1 MITDKGFKFIVIL
14 IISSFLSVL
23 NPTITLVVV
32 TLISVLLFDYLSLV
46 RKKVLNL
53 KLKAEVI
60 AGERLSFDLPP
71 LGEFVNQKFVKFE
84 NKGSKVEAVIDT
96 RFFGKYVVKPKVVLK
111 SFLGLFSVVK
121 DSGVEIDLTV
131 YPRYLREVILALGEL
146 YGIEGLGYYKLSPKG
161 LEYVE
166 SRRYIE
172 GDPLNKIDFNAT
184 ARTGTLHVK
193 YFLDE
198 NSPGEAIIFDIRSPG
213 RYTADYLASKFLSAI
228 LNSDRSIVLIT
239 DGVKTYRYEG
249 NRDYI
254 LKIALYWVF
263 RIALDKGEEIY
274 EIVPPKI
281 VSELEKVLK
290 VNINRGNG
298 TTESPYKLSY
308 EMRDVVVIAHPL
320 YDTVKLLRFLADAKS
335 RGIKVKVI
343 YPESPW
349 LDSEDLEKAYI
360 EYQSFRKVTKVIEDL
375 VQG

>member
-1 MITDKGFKFIVIL
+1 MITDKGFKFLIIL

-23 NPTITLVVV
+23 TPTITLVAI
-32 TLISVLLFDYLSLV
+32 TLISILLLDYLSLV

-53 KLKAEVI
+53 KFKSEVI

-84 NKGSKVEAVIDT
+84 NKGSKVEAIIDT
-96 RFFGKYVVKPKVVLK
+96 RYFGKYVLKPKVVLK

-121 DSGVEIDLTV
+121 DSGIEIDLTI
-131 YPRYLREVILALGEL
+131 YPRFLREVIIALGEL
-146 YGIEGLGYYKLSPKG
+146 YGIGGLGYYKLSPRG

-166 SRRYIE
+166 SREYIE
-172 GDPLNKIDFNAT
+172 GDPLNRIDFNAT
-184 ARTGTLHVK
+184 AKTGTLHIR

-198 NSPGEAIIFDIRSPG
+198 GSLGEAIVFDIRSPG
-213 RYTADYLASKFLSAI
+213 RYTADYLVSKFLSAI

-263 RIALDKGEEIY
+263 RIALDKGEDIY

-290 VNINRGNG
+290 VNRGNG

-308 EMRDVVVIAHPL
+308 EMREVIVIAHPL
-320 YDTVKLLRFLADAKS
+320 YDTVKLLRFLANAKS

-349 LDSEDLEKAYI
+349 LDSEDLERAYI

-375 VQG
+375 VEG

>member
-1 MITDKGFKFIVIL
+1 MITDKGFKFLIIL

-23 NPTITLVVV
+23 TPTITLVAI
-32 TLISVLLFDYLSLV
+32 TLISILLLDYLTLV

-53 KLKAEVI
+53 KFKAEVI
-60 AGERLSFDLPP
+60 AGEKLSFDLPP

-84 NKGSKVEAVIDT
+84 NKGSKVEAIIDT
-96 RFFGKYVVKPKVVLK
+96 RFFGKYVLKPKVVLK

-121 DSGVEIDLTV
+121 DSGIEIDLTI
-131 YPRYLREVILALGEL
+131 YPRFLREVILALGEL
-146 YGIEGLGYYKLSPKG
+146 YGIGGLGYYKLSPRG

-166 SRRYIE
+166 SREYIE
-172 GDPLNKIDFNAT
+172 GDLLNRIDFNAT
-184 ARTGTLHVK
+184 AKTGTLHIK

-198 NSPGEAIIFDIRSPG
+198 GSLGEAIIFDIRSPG

-290 VNINRGNG
+290 VNRGNG

-308 EMRDVVVIAHPL
+308 EMREVIVIAHPL

-349 LDSEDLEKAYI
+349 LDSEDLERAYI

-375 VQG
+375 VEG

>member
-1 MITDKGFKFIVIL
+1 MITDKGFKFLIIL

-23 NPTITLVVV
+23 TPTITLVAI
-32 TLISVLLFDYLSLV
+32 TLISILLLDYLLLV

-53 KLKAEVI
+53 KFKAEVI

-84 NKGSKVEAVIDT
+84 NKGSKVEAIIDT
-96 RFFGKYVVKPKVVLK
+96 RFFGKYVLKPKVVLK

-121 DSGVEIDLTV
+121 DSGIEIDLTI
-131 YPRYLREVILALGEL
+131 YPRFLREVILALGEL
-146 YGIEGLGYYKLSPKG
+146 YGIGGLGYYKLSPRG

-166 SRRYIE
+166 SREYIE
-172 GDPLNKIDFNAT
+172 GDPLNRIDFNAT
-184 ARTGTLHVK
+184 AKTGTLHIK

-198 NSPGEAIIFDIRSPG
+198 GSLGEAIVFNIRSPG

-239 DGVKTYRYEG
+239 DGVKTSRYEG

-290 VNINRGNG
+290 VNRGNG

-308 EMRDVVVIAHPL
+308 EMREVIVIAHPL

-349 LDSEDLEKAYI
+349 LDSEDLERAYI

-375 VQG
+375 VEG

>member
-23 NPTITLVVV
+23 TPTITLVAIS
-32 TLISVLLFDYLSLV
+32 LISILLLDYLSLV

-53 KLKAEVI
+53 KFKAEVI

-84 NKGSKVEAVIDT
+84 NKGSKVEAIVDT
-96 RFFGKYVVKPKVVLK
+96 RFFGKYVLKPKVVLK

-131 YPRYLREVILALGEL
+131 YPRFLREVVLALGEL
-146 YGIEGLGYYKLSPKG
+146 YGVEGLGYYKPSPRG

-166 SRRYIE
+166 SREYIE

-184 ARTGTLHVK
+184 ARTGTLHIK
-193 YFLDE
+193 YFLE
-198 NSPGEAIIFDIRSPG
+198 ERSLGEAIIFDIRSPG
-213 RYTADYLASKFLSAI
+213 RYTADYLASKFLSAV

-249 NRDYI
+249 TRDYI

-290 VNINRGNG
+290 VNRGNG
-298 TTESPYKLSY
+298 TTESPYNLSY
-308 EMRDVVVIAHPL
+308 EMRNVVVIAHPL
-320 YDTVKLLRFLADAKS
+320 YDTVKLLRFLADAKR

-349 LDSEDLEKAYI
+349 LDSEDLERAYI
-360 EYQSFRKVTKVIEDL
+360 EYQSFRKVIKVIEDL
-375 VQG
+375 VEG

>member
-1 MITDKGFKFIVIL
+1 MITDKGFKFLIIL

-23 NPTITLVVV
+23 TPTITLVAI
-32 TLISVLLFDYLSLV
+32 TLISILLLDYLSLA

-53 KLKAEVI
+53 KFKAEVI

-84 NKGSKVEAVIDT
+84 NKGSKVEAIIDT
-96 RFFGKYVVKPKVVLK
+96 RFFGKYVLKPKVVLK

-121 DSGVEIDLTV
+121 DSGIEIDLTI
-131 YPRYLREVILALGEL
+131 YPRFLREVIIALGEL
-146 YGIEGLGYYKLSPKG
+146 YGIGGLGYYKLSPRG

-166 SRRYIE
+166 SREYIE
-172 GDPLNKIDFNAT
+172 GDPLNRIDFNAT
-184 ARTGTLHVK
+184 AKTGTLYIK

-198 NSPGEAIIFDIRSPG
+198 GSLGEAIVFDIRSPG

-290 VNINRGNG
+290 VNRGNG

-308 EMRDVVVIAHPL
+308 EMREVIVIAHSL

-349 LDSEDLEKAYI
+349 LDSEDLERAYI

-375 VQG
+375 VEG

>member
-1 MITDKGFKFIVIL
+1 MITDKGFKFLIIL
-14 IISSFLSVL
+14 LISSFLSVL
-23 NPTITLVVV
+23 TPTITLVAI
-32 TLISVLLFDYLSLV
+32 TLISVLLLDYLSLV

-53 KLKAEVI
+53 KFKAEVI

-84 NKGSKVEAVIDT
+84 NKGSKVEAIIDT
-96 RFFGKYVVKPKVVLK
+96 RFFGKYVLKPKVVLK
-111 SFLGLFSVVK
+111 SYLGLFSVVK
-121 DSGVEIDLTV
+121 DSGIEIDLTI
-131 YPRYLREVILALGEL
+131 YPRFLREVIIALGEL

-213 RYTADYLASKFLSAI
+213 RYTADYLASKFLSAV

-249 NRDYI
+249 TRDYM

-281 VSELEKVLK
+281 VSELERVLK
-290 VNINRGNG
+290 VNRGKG
-298 TTESPYKLSY
+298 TAGSPYKLSN
-308 EMRDVVVIAHPL
+308 EMTEVTVIAHPL
-320 YDTVKLLRFLADAKS
+320 YDTAKLLRFLADAKS

-349 LDSEDLEKAYI
+349 LDSEDLERAYI

-375 VQG
+375 VQGY

>member
-1 MITDKGFKFIVIL
+1 MITEKGYKFLIVL

-23 NPTITLVVV
+23 TPTIILVTITL
-32 TLISVLLFDYLSLV
+32 LSILLLDYLSLI

-84 NKGSKVEAVIDT
+84 NKGKKVDAIVDT
-96 RFFGKYVVKPKVVLK
+96 RFFGKYVLKPKVVLK

-121 DSGVEIDLTV
+121 DSGIEIDLTI
-131 YPRYLREVILALGEL
+131 YPRFLREVILALGEL
-146 YGIEGLGYYKLSPKG
+146 YGIGGLGYYNLSPRG

-166 SRRYIE
+166 SREYIE
-172 GDPLNKIDFNAT
+172 GDPINRIDFNAT
-184 ARTGTLHVK
+184 ARTGTLHIK

-198 NSPGEAIIFDIRSPG
+198 GSLGEAIIFDIRSPG
-213 RYTADYLASKFLSAI
+213 RYTADYLASKFLSVI

-263 RIALDKGEEIY
+263 KMALDKGEEIY

-290 VNINRGNG
+290 VNRGNG
-298 TTESPYKLSY
+298 TIESPYKLSY
-308 EMRDVVVIAHPL
+308 GMKEVIVIAHPL
-320 YDTVKLLRFLADAKS
+320 YDTVKLLRFLADAKN

-349 LDSEDLEKAYI
+349 LDSEDLERAYI

-375 VQG
+375 VGG

>member
-1 MITDKGFKFIVIL
+1 MITDKGFKFLIIL

-23 NPTITLVVV
+23 NPTIALVAI
-32 TLISVLLFDYLSLV
+32 TLIFILLLDYLSLV

-53 KLKAEVI
+53 KFKAEVV

-84 NKGSKVEAVIDT
+84 NKGSKVEAIIDT
-96 RFFGKYVVKPKVVLK
+96 RFFGKYVLKPKVVLK

-131 YPRYLREVILALGEL
+131 YPRFLREVILALGEL
-146 YGIEGLGYYKLSPKG
+146 YGIGGLGYYKLSPRG

-166 SRRYIE
+166 SREYIE
-172 GDPLNKIDFNAT
+172 GDPLNRIDFNAT
-184 ARTGTLHVK
+184 AKTGTLHIK

-198 NSPGEAIIFDIRSPG
+198 GSLGEAIIFDIRSPG

-290 VNINRGNG
+290 VNRGNG
-298 TTESPYKLSY
+298 TAESPYELSY
-308 EMRDVVVIAHPL
+308 EMRNVVVVAHPL

-349 LDSEDLEKAYI
+349 LDSEDLERAYI

-375 VQG
+375 VEG

>member
-1 MITDKGFKFIVIL
+1 MITDKGFKFLIIL

-23 NPTITLVVV
+23 TPTITLVAI
-32 TLISVLLFDYLSLV
+32 TLISILLLDYLLLV

-53 KLKAEVI
+53 KFKAEVI

-84 NKGSKVEAVIDT
+84 NKGSKVEAIIDT
-96 RFFGKYVVKPKVVLK
+96 RFFGKYVLKPKVVLK

-121 DSGVEIDLTV
+121 DSGIEIDLTI
-131 YPRYLREVILALGEL
+131 YPRFLREVILALGEL
-146 YGIEGLGYYKLSPKG
+146 YGIGGLGYYKLSPRG

-166 SRRYIE
+166 SREYIE
-172 GDPLNKIDFNAT
+172 GDPLNRIDFNAT
-184 ARTGTLHVK
+184 AKTGTLHIK

-198 NSPGEAIIFDIRSPG
+198 GSLGEAIVFDIRSPG

-239 DGVKTYRYEG
+239 DGVKTSRYEG

-290 VNINRGNG
+290 VNRGNG

-308 EMRDVVVIAHPL
+308 EMREVIVIAYSL

-349 LDSEDLEKAYI
+349 LDSEDLERAYI

-375 VQG
+375 VEG

>member
-1 MITDKGFKFIVIL
+1 MITDKGFKFLIIL
-14 IISSFLSVL
+14 LISSFLSVL
-23 NPTITLVVV
+23 TPTITLVAI
-32 TLISVLLFDYLSLV
+32 TLISVLLLDYLSLV

-53 KLKAEVI
+53 KFKAEVI

-71 LGEFVNQKFVKFE
+71 LGEFVNQKFVRFE
-84 NKGSKVEAVIDT
+84 NKGSKVEAIIDT
-96 RFFGKYVVKPKVVLK
+96 RFFGKYVLKPKVVLK

-121 DSGVEIDLTV
+121 DSGIEIDLTI
-131 YPRYLREVILALGEL
+131 YPRFLREVILALGEL
-146 YGIEGLGYYKLSPKG
+146 YGIGGLGYYKLSPRG

-166 SRRYIE
+166 SREYIE
-172 GDPLNKIDFNAT
+172 GDPLNRIDFNAT
-184 ARTGTLHVK
+184 AKTGTLHIK

-198 NSPGEAIIFDIRSPG
+198 GSLGEAIIFDIRSPG

-290 VNINRGNG
+290 VNRGNG

-308 EMRDVVVIAHPL
+308 EMREVIVIAHPL

-335 RGIKVKVI
+335 RGIRLKVI
-343 YPESPW
+343 YPESPR
-349 LDSEDLEKAYI
+349 LDSEDLERAYI

-375 VQG
+375 VEG

>member
-1 MITDKGFKFIVIL
+1 MITDKGFKFLIIL

-23 NPTITLVVV
+23 TPTITLVAIS
-32 TLISVLLFDYLSLV
+32 LISILLLDYLSLV

-53 KLKAEVI
+53 KFKAEVI
-60 AGERLSFDLPP
+60 AGERLSLDLPP

-84 NKGSKVEAVIDT
+84 NKGSRVEAIIDT
-96 RFFGKYVVKPKVVLK
+96 RFFGKYVLKPKVVLK

-131 YPRYLREVILALGEL
+131 YPRFLREVILALGEL
-146 YGIEGLGYYKLSPKG
+146 YGIGELGYYKPSPRG

-166 SRRYIE
+166 SREYIE

-193 YFLDE
+193 YFLE
-198 NSPGEAIIFDIRSPG
+198 ERSLGEAIIFDIRSPG
-213 RYTADYLASKFLSAI
+213 RYTADYLASKFLSAV

-249 NRDYI
+249 TRDYI

-263 RIALDKGEEIY
+263 RMVLDKGEEIY

-290 VNINRGNG
+290 VNRGNG

-335 RGIKVKVI
+335 RGIRVKVI

-349 LDSEDLEKAYI
+349 LDSEDLERAYI
-360 EYQSFRKVTKVIEDL
+360 EYQSFRKVTKVIDDL
-375 VQG
+375 VEG

>member
-23 NPTITLVVV
+23 TPTITLVAI
-32 TLISVLLFDYLSLV
+32 TLISILLLDYLSLV

-84 NKGSKVEAVIDT
+84 NKGSKVEAIIDT
-96 RFFGKYVVKPKVVLK
+96 RFFGKYVLKPKVVLK

-131 YPRYLREVILALGEL
+131 YPRFLREVVLALGEL
-146 YGIEGLGYYKLSPKG
+146 FGIEGLGYYKLSPKG

-166 SRRYIE
+166 SREYIE

-193 YFLDE
+193 YFLE
-198 NSPGEAIIFDIRSPG
+198 ERSLEEAIIFDIRSPG
-213 RYTADYLASKFLSAI
+213 RYTADYLASKFLSAV

-249 NRDYI
+249 TRDYI

-263 RIALDKGEEIY
+263 RIAFDKGEEIY

-290 VNINRGNG
+290 VNRGNG
-298 TTESPYKLSY
+298 TAESPYKLSY

-375 VQG
+375 VEV

>member
-1 MITDKGFKFIVIL
+1 MITDKGFKFLIIL

-23 NPTITLVVV
+23 TPTITLVAI
-32 TLISVLLFDYLSLV
+32 TLISILLLDYLLLV

-53 KLKAEVI
+53 KFKAEVI

-84 NKGSKVEAVIDT
+84 NKGSKVEAIIDT
-96 RFFGKYVVKPKVVLK
+96 RFFGKYVLKPKVVLK

-121 DSGVEIDLTV
+121 DSGIEIDLTI
-131 YPRYLREVILALGEL
+131 YPRFLREVILALGEL
-146 YGIEGLGYYKLSPKG
+146 YGIGGLGYYKLSPRG

-166 SRRYIE
+166 SREYIE
-172 GDPLNKIDFNAT
+172 GDPLNRIDFNAT
-184 ARTGTLHVK
+184 AKTGTLHIK

-198 NSPGEAIIFDIRSPG
+198 GSLGEAIVFDIRSPG

-239 DGVKTYRYEG
+239 DGVKTSRYEG

-290 VNINRGNG
+290 VNRGNG

-308 EMRDVVVIAHPL
+308 EMREVIVIAHPL

-349 LDSEDLEKAYI
+349 LDSEDLERAYI

-375 VQG
+375 VEG

>member
-1 MITDKGFKFIVIL
+1 MITDKGFKFLIIL

-23 NPTITLVVV
+23 TPTITLVAI
-32 TLISVLLFDYLSLV
+32 TLISILLLDYLSLV

-53 KLKAEVI
+53 KFKAEVI

-84 NKGSKVEAVIDT
+84 NKGSKVEAIIDT
-96 RFFGKYVVKPKVVLK
+96 RFFGKYVLKPKVVLK

-121 DSGVEIDLTV
+121 DSGIEIDLTI
-131 YPRYLREVILALGEL
+131 YPRFLREVILALGEL
-146 YGIEGLGYYKLSPKG
+146 YGIGGSGYYKPSPRG

-166 SRRYIE
+166 SREYIE
-172 GDPLNKIDFNAT
+172 GDPLNRIDFNAT
-184 ARTGTLHVK
+184 AKTGTLHIK

-198 NSPGEAIIFDIRSPG
+198 GSLGESIVFDIRSPG

-290 VNINRGNG
+290 VNRGNG

-308 EMRDVVVIAHPL
+308 GMREVIVIAHPL

-349 LDSEDLEKAYI
+349 LDSEDLERAYI

-375 VQG
+375 VEG

>member
-1 MITDKGFKFIVIL
+1 MITDKGFKFLIIL

-23 NPTITLVVV
+23 TPTITLVAI
-32 TLISVLLFDYLSLV
+32 TLISILLLDYLLLV

-53 KLKAEVI
+53 KFKAEVI

-84 NKGSKVEAVIDT
+84 NKGSKVEAIIDT
-96 RFFGKYVVKPKVVLK
+96 RFFGKYVLKPKVVLK

-121 DSGVEIDLTV
+121 DSGIEIDLTI
-131 YPRYLREVILALGEL
+131 YPRFLREVILALGEL
-146 YGIEGLGYYKLSPKG
+146 YGIGGLGYYKLSPRG

-166 SRRYIE
+166 SREYIE
-172 GDPLNKIDFNAT
+172 GDPLNRIDFNAT
-184 ARTGTLHVK
+184 AKTGTLHIR

-198 NSPGEAIIFDIRSPG
+198 GSLGEAIVFDIRSPG

-239 DGVKTYRYEG
+239 DGVKTSRYEG

-290 VNINRGNG
+290 VNRGNG

-308 EMRDVVVIAHPL
+308 EMREVIVIAHPL

-349 LDSEDLEKAYI
+349 LDSEDLERAYI

-375 VQG
+375 VEG

>member
-1 MITDKGFKFIVIL
+1 MITDKGFKFLIIL

-23 NPTITLVVV
+23 TPTITLVAI
-32 TLISVLLFDYLSLV
+32 TLISILLLDYLSLV
-46 RKKVLNL
+46 RKKILNF
-53 KLKAEVI
+53 KFKAEVI

-71 LGEFVNQKFVKFE
+71 LGEFVNQKFVKFD
-84 NKGSKVEAVIDT
+84 NKGSKVEAIIDT
-96 RFFGKYVVKPKVVLK
+96 RYFGKYVLKPKVVLK

-121 DSGVEIDLTV
+121 DSGIEIDLTI
-131 YPRYLREVILALGEL
+131 YPRFLREVILALGEL
-146 YGIEGLGYYKLSPKG
+146 YGIGGLGYYKLSPRG

-166 SRRYIE
+166 SREYIE
-172 GDPLNKIDFNAT
+172 GDPLNRFDFNAT
-184 ARTGTLHVK
+184 AKTGTLHIK

-198 NSPGEAIIFDIRSPG
+198 GSLGEAIVFDIRSPG

-239 DGVKTYRYEG
+239 DGVKTSRYEG

-290 VNINRGNG
+290 VNRGNG

-308 EMRDVVVIAHPL
+308 EMREVIVIAHPL

-349 LDSEDLEKAYI
+349 LDSEDLERAYI

-375 VQG
+375 VEG

>member
-1 MITDKGFKFIVIL
+1 MITDKGFKFIIIL

-23 NPTITLVVV
+23 TPSITLVAI
-32 TLISVLLFDYLSLV
+32 TLISILLLDYLSLV

-53 KLKAEVI
+53 KFKAEVI

-84 NKGSKVEAVIDT
+84 NKGSKVEAIIDT
-96 RFFGKYVVKPKVVLK
+96 RFFGKYVLKPKVVLK

-121 DSGVEIDLTV
+121 DSGIEIDLTI
-131 YPRYLREVILALGEL
+131 YPRFLREVILAIGEL
-146 YGIEGLGYYKLSPKG
+146 YGIKGLDYYKPSPRG

-166 SRRYIE
+166 SREYVE
-172 GDPLNKIDFNAT
+172 GDPLNRIDFNAT
-184 ARTGTLHVK
+184 SRTGTLHVK

-198 NSPGEAIIFDIRSPG
+198 GGLGEAIIFDIRSPG
-213 RYTADYLASKFLSAI
+213 RYTADYLASKFLSAV

-290 VNINRGNG
+290 VNRGNG

-308 EMRDVVVIAHPL
+308 EMREVIVIAHPL

-349 LDSEDLEKAYI
+349 LDSEDLERAYI

-375 VQG
+375 VGG

>member
-1 MITDKGFKFIVIL
+1 MITDKGFKFLIIL

-23 NPTITLVVV
+23 TPTITLVAI
-32 TLISVLLFDYLSLV
+32 TLISILLLDYLSLV
-46 RKKVLNL
+46 RKKILNL
-53 KLKAEVI
+53 KFKAEVI

-71 LGEFVNQKFVKFE
+71 LGEFVNQKFVKFD
-84 NKGSKVEAVIDT
+84 NKGSKVEAIIDT
-96 RFFGKYVVKPKVVLK
+96 RYFGKYVLKPKVVLK

-121 DSGVEIDLTV
+121 DSGIEIDLTI
-131 YPRYLREVILALGEL
+131 YPRFLREVILALGEL
-146 YGIEGLGYYKLSPKG
+146 YGIGGLGYYKLSPRG

-166 SRRYIE
+166 SREYIE
-172 GDPLNKIDFNAT
+172 GDPLNRIDFNAT
-184 ARTGTLHVK
+184 AKTGTLHIR

-198 NSPGEAIIFDIRSPG
+198 GSLGEAIVFDIRSPG

-290 VNINRGNG
+290 VNRGNG

-308 EMRDVVVIAHPL
+308 GMREVIVIAHPL
-320 YDTVKLLRFLADAKS
+320 YDTVKLLRFLANAKS

-349 LDSEDLEKAYI
+349 LDSEDLERAYI
-360 EYQSFRKVTKVIEDL
+360 EYQSFRKVTKVIEDT
-375 VQG
+375 VEG

>member
-1 MITDKGFKFIVIL
+1 MITDKGFKFLIIL

-23 NPTITLVVV
+23 TPTITLVAI
-32 TLISVLLFDYLSLV
+32 TLISILLLDYLSLV

-53 KLKAEVI
+53 KFKAEVI

-84 NKGSKVEAVIDT
+84 NKGSKVEAIIDT
-96 RFFGKYVVKPKVVLK
+96 RFFGKYVLKPKVVLK

-121 DSGVEIDLTV
+121 DSGIEIDLTI
-131 YPRYLREVILALGEL
+131 YPRFLREVILALGEL
-146 YGIEGLGYYKLSPKG
+146 YGIGGLGYYKLSPRG

-166 SRRYIE
+166 SREYIE
-172 GDPLNKIDFNAT
+172 GDPLNRIDFNAT
-184 ARTGTLHVK
+184 AKTGTLHIK

-198 NSPGEAIIFDIRSPG
+198 GSLGEAIIFDIRSPG

-290 VNINRGNG
+290 VNRGNG

-308 EMRDVVVIAHPL
+308 EMREVIVIAHPL

-349 LDSEDLEKAYI
+349 LDSEDLERAYI

-375 VQG
+375 VEG

>member
-1 MITDKGFKFIVIL
+1 MITDKGFKFLIIL
-14 IISSFLSVL
+14 MISSFLSVL
-23 NPTITLVVV
+23 NPTITLVAI
-32 TLISVLLFDYLSLV
+32 TLISILLLDYLSLV

-84 NKGSKVEAVIDT
+84 NKGSKVEAIIDT
-96 RFFGKYVVKPKVVLK
+96 RFFGKYVLKPKVVLK

-121 DSGVEIDLTV
+121 DSGIEIDLTI
-131 YPRYLREVILALGEL
+131 YPRFLREVILALGEL
-146 YGIEGLGYYKLSPKG
+146 YGIGGLGYYKLSPRG

-166 SRRYIE
+166 SREYVE
-172 GDPLNKIDFNAT
+172 GDPLNRIDFNAT

-198 NSPGEAIIFDIRSPG
+198 GSLGEAIIFDIRSPG
-213 RYTADYLASKFLSAI
+213 RYTADYLASKFLSAV

-254 LKIALYWVF
+254 LKIALNWVF
-263 RIALDKGEEIY
+263 RMALDKGEEIY

-290 VNINRGNG
+290 VNRGNG
-298 TTESPYKLSY
+298 TAESPYKLSY
-308 EMRDVVVIAHPL
+308 GMREVIVIAHPL

-335 RGIKVKVI
+335 RGIRVKVI

-349 LDSEDLEKAYI
+349 LDSEDLEWAYT
-360 EYQSFRKVTKVIEDL
+360 EYQSFRKVTKVIDDL
-375 VQG
+375 VEG

>member
-1 MITDKGFKFIVIL
+1 MITEKGFKFIVIL

-23 NPTITLVVV
+23 NPTIALVAI
-32 TLISVLLFDYLSLV
+32 TLIFILLLDYLSLV

-53 KLKAEVI
+53 KFKAEVI

-71 LGEFVNQKFVKFE
+71 LGEFVNQKLVKFE
-84 NKGSKVEAVIDT
+84 NKGSKVEAIIDT
-96 RFFGKYVVKPKVVLK
+96 RFFGKYVLKPKVVLK

-131 YPRYLREVILALGEL
+131 YPRFLREVIIALGEL
-146 YGIEGLGYYKLSPKG
+146 YGIGGLGYYKLSPRG
-161 LEYVE
+161 LEYME
-166 SRRYIE
+166 SREYIE
-172 GDPLNKIDFNAT
+172 GDPLNRIDFNAT
-184 ARTGTLHVK
+184 AKTGTLHIK

-198 NSPGEAIIFDIRSPG
+198 GSLGEAIIFDIRSPG

-249 NRDYI
+249 TRDYM

-281 VSELEKVLK
+281 VSELEKALK
-290 VNINRGNG
+290 VNRGKG
-298 TTESPYKLSY
+298 TAGSPYKLSN
-308 EMRDVVVIAHPL
+308 EMTEVTVIAHPL

-335 RGIKVKVI
+335 RGIKVKVV

-349 LDSEDLEKAYI
+349 LDSEDLERAYI
-360 EYQSFRKVTKVIEDL
+360 EYQSFRKVTRVIEDL
-375 VQG
+375 VQGY

>member
-1 MITDKGFKFIVIL
+1 MITDKGFKFLIIL

-23 NPTITLVVV
+23 TPTITLVAI
-32 TLISVLLFDYLSLV
+32 TLISILLLDYLTLV

-53 KLKAEVI
+53 KFKAEVI
-60 AGERLSFDLPP
+60 AGEKLSFDLPP

-84 NKGSKVEAVIDT
+84 NKGSKVEAIIDT
-96 RFFGKYVVKPKVVLK
+96 RFFGKYVLKPKVVLK

-121 DSGVEIDLTV
+121 DSGIEIDLTI
-131 YPRYLREVILALGEL
+131 YPRFLREVILALGEL
-146 YGIEGLGYYKLSPKG
+146 YGIGGLGYYKLSPRG

-166 SRRYIE
+166 SREYVE
-172 GDPLNKIDFNAT
+172 GDPLNRIDFNAT
-184 ARTGTLHVK
+184 AKTGTLYIK

-198 NSPGEAIIFDIRSPG
+198 GSLGEVIIFDIRSPG

-228 LNSDRSIVLIT
+228 LNSDRCIVIIT

-263 RIALDKGEEIY
+263 RIVLDKGEEIY
-274 EIVPPKI
+274 EIIPPKI

-290 VNINRGNG
+290 VNRGNG
-298 TTESPYKLSY
+298 GTESPYKLSHG
-308 EMRDVVVIAHPL
+308 MREVIVIAHPL

-335 RGIKVKVI
+335 KGIKVKVI

-349 LDSEDLEKAYI
+349 LDSENLESAYI
-360 EYQSFRKVTKVIEDL
+360 EYQSFRKVIKVIEDL
-375 VQG
+375 VEG

>member
-1 MITDKGFKFIVIL
+1 MITDKGFKFLIIL

-23 NPTITLVVV
+23 TPTITLVAI
-32 TLISVLLFDYLSLV
+32 TLISILLLDYLLLV

-53 KLKAEVI
+53 KFKAEVI

-84 NKGSKVEAVIDT
+84 NKGSKVEAIIDT
-96 RFFGKYVVKPKVVLK
+96 RFFGKYVLKPKVVLK

-121 DSGVEIDLTV
+121 DSGIEIDLTI
-131 YPRYLREVILALGEL
+131 YPRFLREVILALGEL
-146 YGIEGLGYYKLSPKG
+146 YGIGGLGYYKLSPRG

-166 SRRYIE
+166 SREYIE
-172 GDPLNKIDFNAT
+172 GDPLNRIDFNAT
-184 ARTGTLHVK
+184 AKTGTLHIK

-198 NSPGEAIIFDIRSPG
+198 GSLGEAIVFDIRSPG

-239 DGVKTYRYEG
+239 DGVKTSRYEG

-281 VSELEKVLK
+281 VSELEKALK
-290 VNINRGNG
+290 VNRGNG

-308 EMRDVVVIAHPL
+308 EMREVIVIAHPL

-349 LDSEDLEKAYI
+349 LDSEDLERAYI

-375 VQG
+375 VEG

>member
-1 MITDKGFKFIVIL
+1 MITDKGFKFLIIL

-23 NPTITLVVV
+23 TPTITLVTI
-32 TLISVLLFDYLSLV
+32 TLISILLLDYLLLV

-53 KLKAEVI
+53 KFKAEVI
-60 AGERLSFDLPP
+60 AGERLGFDLPP

-84 NKGSKVEAVIDT
+84 NKGSKVEAIVDT
-96 RFFGKYVVKPKVVLK
+96 RFFGKYSLKPKVMLK

-121 DSGVEIDLTV
+121 DSGIEIDLTI
-131 YPRYLREVILALGEL
+131 YPRFLREVILALGEL
-146 YGIEGLGYYKLSPKG
+146 YGIGELGYYKLSPRG

-166 SRRYIE
+166 SREYIE
-172 GDPLNKIDFNAT
+172 GDPLNRIDFNAT
-184 ARTGTLHVK
+184 AKTGTLHIK

-198 NSPGEAIIFDIRSPG
+198 GSLGEAIIFDIRSPG

-263 RIALDKGEEIY
+263 RIVLDKGEEIY

-290 VNINRGNG
+290 VNRGDG

-308 EMRDVVVIAHPL
+308 KMKEVIVIAHPL
-320 YDTVKLLRFLADAKS
+320 YDTVKLLRFLADAKN

-349 LDSEDLEKAYI
+349 LDSEDLERAYI

-375 VQG
+375 VEG

>member
-1 MITDKGFKFIVIL
+1 M
-14 IISSFLSVL
+14 
-23 NPTITLVVV
+23 
-32 TLISVLLFDYLSLV
+32 
-46 RKKVLNL
+46 
-53 KLKAEVI
+53 
-60 AGERLSFDLPP
+60 
-71 LGEFVNQKFVKFE
+71 
-84 NKGSKVEAVIDT
+84 
-96 RFFGKYVVKPKVVLK
+96 VLK

-121 DSGVEIDLTV
+121 DSGIEIDLTI
-131 YPRYLREVILALGEL
+131 YPRFLREVILALGEL
-146 YGIEGLGYYKLSPKG
+146 YGIGGLGYYKLSPRG

-166 SRRYIE
+166 SREYIE
-172 GDPLNKIDFNAT
+172 GDLLNRIDFNAT
-184 ARTGTLHVK
+184 AKTGTLHIK

-198 NSPGEAIIFDIRSPG
+198 GSLGEAIIFDIRSPG

-281 VSELEKVLK
+281 MSELEKVLK
-290 VNINRGNG
+290 VNRGNG

-308 EMRDVVVIAHPL
+308 EMREVIVIAHPL

-335 RGIKVKVI
+335 REIKVKVI

-349 LDSEDLEKAYI
+349 LDSEDLERAYI

-375 VQG
+375 VEG

>member
-1 MITDKGFKFIVIL
+1 MITDKGFKFIVVL

-23 NPTITLVVV
+23 TPTITLVAI
-32 TLISVLLFDYLSLV
+32 TLISILLLDYLSLV

-53 KLKAEVI
+53 KLKAEVV
-60 AGERLSFDLPP
+60 AGERLSFDLPL

-84 NKGSKVEAVIDT
+84 NKGSKVEAIIDT

-131 YPRYLREVILALGEL
+131 YPRFLREVILALGEL
-146 YGIEGLGYYKLSPKG
+146 YGIEGLGYYKPSPKG

-166 SRRYIE
+166 SREYIE

-193 YFLDE
+193 YFLE
-198 NSPGEAIIFDIRSPG
+198 ERSLGEAIIFDIRSPG

-249 NRDYI
+249 TRDYI

-290 VNINRGNG
+290 VNRGNG
-298 TTESPYKLSY
+298 TAESPYKLSH
-308 EMRDVVVIAHPL
+308 EMREVVVIAHPL

-375 VQG
+375 VEG